1 MQEFDEIWDAAI
13 EELRKTTSE
22 TVINLWFRVLKLT
35 DLTDTRAV
43 FYTERPFKKNWI
55 EKNFSQTIAQT
66 LEAVLGYPV
75 EPVFTC
81 EEAEGASPPAV
92 KDEISEDRPIEATA
106 ENSASSEPE
115 SVPEAEP
122 KFIVTDGETP
132 VDIPSEYTFDNFI
145 VGTSNNFAH
154 AVCLSVAK
162 LPAPAAA
169 NKDSSIAIRESNPL
183 FIYGPSGLGKTHLMF
198 AMINEMK
205 KNYPDYKVIYVKGDE
220 FTNQMVDSIV
230 ENHTVQFREKFRKA
244 DVLLIDD
251 IHFIAG
257 RDSTQEEFFNTFND
271 LHQHNK
277 QIILT
282 SDKPPKDISR
292 LEERLRTR
300 FEWGMIADIQ
310 PPDFELRVAIMAKKA
325 EKLGMPLSVEVLNY
339 LAEKL
344 TNNVRQMEGALKRI
358 IMYSV
363 LNNETVTIPMVN
375 ACISDLFVDNG
386 AVHITPEKI
395 VTKVCEKYRV
405 EEREVRGNSRVA
417 NIAKAR
423 HLCVYLM
430 VKLLSMSYSEIG
442 RFFKKKDHTSALN
455 SFKWIDNEIKNNAVF
470 EIEVNDI
477 IKELQS

>member
-13 EELRKTTSE
+13 EELRKTTSDV
-22 TVINLWFRVLKLT
+22 VINLWYKVLKLV
-35 DLTDTRAV
+35 DLTDTQAV
-43 FYTERPFKKNWI
+43 FYTDSAFKRERI
-55 EKNFSQTIAQT
+55 EKNFSASIAQT
-66 LEAVLGYPV
+66 LEAVLGYRV
-75 EPVFTC
+75 EPVFTS
-81 EEAEGASPPAV
+81 ADGEGAVVGSDKPADNSHDTV
-92 KDEISEDRPIEATA
+92 SVGENKA
-106 ENSASSEPE
+106 EETE
-115 SVPEAEP
+115 SEP
-122 KFIVTDGETP
+122 KFIVTDGDSP
-132 VDIPSEYTFDNFI
+132 VDVPSEYTFDNFI

-169 NKDSSIAIRESNPL
+169 NKDASMTIRESNPL

-198 AMINEMK
+198 AMINEIK
-205 KNYPDYKVIYVKGDE
+205 KNYPNYKVVYVKGDE
-220 FTNQMVDSIV
+220 FTNQMVDSI
-230 ENHTVQFREKFRKA
+230 NAQNPAQFREKFRKA
-244 DVLLIDD
+244 DVLFIDD

-257 RDSTQEEFFNTFND
+257 RDGTQEEFFNTFND

-325 EKLGMPLSVEVLNY
+325 EKLGMPLPIEVLNY
-339 LAEKL
+339 LAEHL

-363 LNNETVTIPMVN
+363 LNKEPVSIPMVN
-375 ACISDLFVDNG
+375 TCISDLIVNNG

-395 VTKVCEKYRV
+395 VTKVADKYKISEKDICS
-405 EEREVRGNSRVA
+405 NSRVSS
-417 NIAKAR
+417 IAKAR

-455 SFKWIDNEIKNNAVF
+455 SFKWIENEIRNNAVF
-470 EIEVNDI
+470 EIEINDL
-477 IKELQS
+477 IKEIQT